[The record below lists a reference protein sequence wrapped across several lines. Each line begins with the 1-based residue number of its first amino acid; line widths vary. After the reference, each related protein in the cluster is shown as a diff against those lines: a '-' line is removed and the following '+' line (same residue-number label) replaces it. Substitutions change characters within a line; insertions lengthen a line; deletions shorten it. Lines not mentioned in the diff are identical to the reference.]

1 MKQWVKRSRGA
12 LLLGLAWAGVWA
24 PIAVLL
30 GVFVID
36 PDNSMDEMWFVVGAY
51 PGFLCGVIFSGLRGV
66 GEGRRGL
73 AELSLPRA
81 GVWAVVGGVLV
92 GALPYALGTQN
103 PENPSWLGIAVVGS
117 IALLSLLSAVG
128 SVLLARIAKQREL
141 RATGARLA

>member
-1 MKQWVKRSRGA
+1 MKQWVKRSQDA
-12 LLLGLAWAGVWA
+12 VLLGLVWAVAWA

-51 PGFLCGVIFSGLRGV
+51 PGFLCGLIFSGLRGL
-66 GEGRRGL
+66 GEGRRRL

-81 GVWAVVGGVLV
+81 GVWAVVSGVLV
-92 GALPYALGTQN
+92 GALPFAMGTQN
-103 PENPSWLGIAVVGS
+103 PDNPAWLGLAIVGS
-117 IALLSLLSAVG
+117 ITLLSVASAVG
-128 SVLLARIAKQREL
+128 SVLLARIAKHREL